1 MIKAR
6 WDSPALGES
15 VHKPDSDDEEWM
27 SSIDGEGRKEGVLN
41 HQVQFNPTHFE
52 IIKLFLE
59 TLINLSSS
67 IQGLPLFLRP
77 FFTHSL
83 DRRMCWVLI
92 DFEIR
97 DSQSQPGSVA
107 FQDSTPNLIR
117 HSTTAFGDG
126 IQILYYISLSP
137 LMIDLLECVNRAFVK
152 TMLRI
157 LDQGSI
163 KTERGWSLLYW
174 WTISETNPPT
184 QPRLLSKHFFWG
196 GFEVRPKWS
205 IEVKHTCVSWT
216 WINISVI
223 FFFKII
229 YCPDHHPFLSSSPK
243 IITGTRHLG
252 SLEPKCELDWRSVH
266 TSPQSQPW
274 CSETI
279 VHPTWCRLMS
289 SNQSQSSLLWRR
301 DLNPILLIWL

>member
-1 MIKAR
+1 
-6 WDSPALGES
+6 
-15 VHKPDSDDEEWM
+15 M

-163 KTERGWSLLYW
+163 KTERG
-174 WTISETNPPT
+174 
-184 QPRLLSKHFFWG
+184 
-196 GFEVRPKWS
+196 
-205 IEVKHTCVSWT
+205 
-216 WINISVI
+216 
-223 FFFKII
+223 
-229 YCPDHHPFLSSSPK
+229 
-243 IITGTRHLG
+243 
-252 SLEPKCELDWRSVH
+252 
-266 TSPQSQPW
+266 
-274 CSETI
+274 
-279 VHPTWCRLMS
+279 
-289 SNQSQSSLLWRR
+289 
-301 DLNPILLIWL
+301 